1 MDDEEG
7 RSERLQR
14 AIQQL
19 REMDPQEMEK
29 FLNECRMEL
38 RYADGYSGEHYTNY
52 LEASKHV

>member
-1 MDDEEG
+1 
-7 RSERLQR
+7 
-14 AIQQL
+14 
-19 REMDPQEMEK
+19 MDPQEMEK